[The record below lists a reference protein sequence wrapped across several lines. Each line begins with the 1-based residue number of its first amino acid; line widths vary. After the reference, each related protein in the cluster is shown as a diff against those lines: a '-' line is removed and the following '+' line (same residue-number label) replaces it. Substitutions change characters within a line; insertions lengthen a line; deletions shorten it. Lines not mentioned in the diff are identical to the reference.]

1 MPIAII
7 KQGKTFTSFEF
18 YNVFLKEIALFYKDK
33 LKENISFSLINT
45 TDNDVAYN
53 KYRIDGNTLPLLLNI
68 FEQLSSYQKTGI
80 KLDLQNVY
88 GHNKSLGTYELIS
101 FLNNSNFFNIAQRNS
116 QNYLKLEPSYPIV
129 DIGNTSLPSQN
140 SNSTFEIDC
149 FSLSQDD
156 NLRLELDGLT
166 EEEKRDKLVEY
177 YMFKVEK
184 RFSKLFPEFNSSKNF
199 LQNTSNIIDYRKFYV
214 HVLPELITNGVLH
227 SGANTFASLY
237 KDMYKTKISVSDN
250 GIGFNESLNS
260 KENLGFYKRDRLK
273 KELSRKNNFNINS
286 SFLIHL
292 HSIFETLY
300 FSMLKNR
307 LGLFDLICNVIL
319 MLDGTF
325 RIHTENTQLVLSKRI
340 TDTIL
345 KLYNKRKE
353 IVKLH
358 DEKLLGKINSEQL
371 NIQMEILSSHALGLF
386 LDFYEQILE
395 KYSKDVRF
403 SSVRFFPV
411 KFKGVHIEV
420 EIPN

>member
-45 TDNDVAYN
+45 IDNDVAYN

-68 FEQLSSYQKTGI
+68 FEQLSSYQKMGI

-88 GHNKSLGTYELIS
+88 GHNQSLGTYELIS

-116 QNYLKLEPSYPIV
+116 QNYSKLEPSYPIV
-129 DIGNTSLPSQN
+129 DIGTNILPSKN

-156 NLRLELDGLT
+156 NLRLELEGLT

-184 RFSKLFPEFNSSKNF
+184 KFSKLFPEFNSSKNF

-286 SFLIHL
+286 NFLIHL

>member
-7 KQGKTFTSFEF
+7 NQGKTFTSFEF

-33 LKENISFSLINT
+33 LKENISFSLINS
-45 TDNDVAYN
+45 TDSDIAYN

-68 FEQLSSYQKTGI
+68 FEQLSSYQKMGV

-88 GHNKSLGTYELIS
+88 GHDQSLGTYELIS
-101 FLNNSNFFNIAQRNS
+101 FLNNSNFFNIAERKS
-116 QNYLKLEPSYPIV
+116 QNYSKLEPSYPIV
-129 DIGNTSLPSQN
+129 DIGNTPLPSQN
-140 SNSTFEIDC
+140 LNSTFEIDC

-260 KENLGFYKRDRLK
+260 KENLGFYKRDLLK
-273 KELSRKNNFNINS
+273 KELSRKDNHNINS

-340 TDTIL
+340 TDTIV

-358 DEKLLGKINSEQL
+358 DEKLLGKINSDEL
-371 NIQMEILSSHALGLF
+371 HMQMEILSSHALGLF
-386 LDFYEQILE
+386 LDFYEQILG

-403 SSVRFFPV
+403 SSIRFFPV

>member
-45 TDNDVAYN
+45 IDNDVAYN

-68 FEQLSSYQKTGI
+68 FEQLSSYQKMGI

-88 GHNKSLGTYELIS
+88 GHNQSLGTYELIS

-116 QNYLKLEPSYPIV
+116 QNYSKLEPSYPIV
-129 DIGNTSLPSQN
+129 DIGTNILPSKN

-184 RFSKLFPEFNSSKNF
+184 KFSKLFPEFNSSKNF

-286 SFLIHL
+286 NFLIHL

>member
-129 DIGNTSLPSQN
+129 DIGNTPLPSQN

>member
-129 DIGNTSLPSQN
+129 DIGNTPLPSQN

-340 TDTIL
+340 TDTNL

>member
-45 TDNDVAYN
+45 IDNDVAYN

-68 FEQLSSYQKTGI
+68 FEQLSSYQKMGI

-88 GHNKSLGTYELIS
+88 GHNQSLGTYELIS

-116 QNYLKLEPSYPIV
+116 QNYSKLEPSYPIV
-129 DIGNTSLPSQN
+129 DIGTNILPSKN

-273 KELSRKNNFNINS
+273 KELSRKNNLNINS
-286 SFLIHL
+286 NFLIHL